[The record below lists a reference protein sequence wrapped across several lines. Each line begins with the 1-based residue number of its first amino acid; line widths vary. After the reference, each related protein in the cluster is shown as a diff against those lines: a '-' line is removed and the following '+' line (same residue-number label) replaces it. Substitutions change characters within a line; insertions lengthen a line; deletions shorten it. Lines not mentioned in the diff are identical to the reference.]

1 MQDRLF
7 IRDWL
12 HTYFDEIEP
21 REFYRAIFPAGEL
34 EEKGQQVQGKYNA
47 IAVELLPARPDQQ
60 HRAPARRCFLHDG
73 LESLDELLESDNFI
87 ILSPISYAGK
97 SRSSQNARYIYALAI
112 DLDGITDLGKLQNLF
127 HQMEEEVRFIPKPT
141 YIVWS
146 GTGVHLYYH
155 FVKPLPCYK
164 NTVMQLAA
172 LKTDLTKK
180 IWNGLVS
187 ELAEKPQIESLFQ
200 GFRLVGGIT
209 KAGNRTRAYQIGN
222 TVDIEYLNEFVS
234 EKHRMTEYAYKSNLS
249 LKEAAKKYPEWYDK
263 RIVNKQP
270 KGTWQANRA
279 VYDWWLNEL
288 QEKIVVGHR
297 YYGVMVLA
305 IYAKKC
311 GITHEELSKDAFSL
325 VDRLEELTVEPQ
337 NHFTREDVLAA
348 LEMFNDNYIT
358 FPIDSISA
366 LTAIHIE
373 KNKRNHRKQ
382 PLHLKIARNTKA
394 ILKEAGELKSDGRP
408 KGSKNKEQKR
418 REIIQQ
424 WRKDHPYMSVK
435 ESLVALNEVAA
446 AIDPELKISRAT
458 AYRYWKNGE
467 ADE

>member
-1 MQDRLF
+1 MKDRIF
-7 IRDWL
+7 IRDYL
-12 HTYFDEIEP
+12 DTYFDEVEP
-21 REFYRAIFPAGEL
+21 WDFYRAIFPAGEL
-34 EEKGQQVQGKYNA
+34 EEKGQQMQGKYNA
-47 IAVELLPARPDQQ
+47 IAVELLPATEEQPNK
-60 HRAPARRCFLHDG
+60 APARRCFLHDG
-73 LESLDELLESDNFI
+73 LESLSELLESDNFI

-97 SRSSQNARYIYALAI
+97 NRSSQNARYIYAMAI
-112 DLDGITDLGKLQNLF
+112 DLDGITDIGKLQNLF
-127 HQMEEEVRFIPKPT
+127 HQIEIGYLPRPT

-146 GTGVHLYYH
+146 GTGLHLYYH
-155 FVKPLPCYK
+155 FPKPLPCYK
-164 NTVMQLAA
+164 NVIAQLAA
-172 LKTDLTKK
+172 LKTELTKK

-209 KAGNRTRAYQIGN
+209 KGGNRTKAYEIGSL
-222 TVDIEYLNEFVS
+222 VEIEYLNDFVPD
-234 EKHRMTEYAYKSNLS
+234 KHKVKEYAYKSNLT
-249 LKEAAKKYPEWYDK
+249 LQEAAAKYPEWYDK

-270 KGTWQANRA
+270 RGTWQANRA

-288 QEKIVVGHR
+288 KAKIVVGHR

-311 GITHEELSKDAFSL
+311 GIDYDELSEDAYSL
-325 VDRLEELTVEPQ
+325 VDMLDDLTIEEQ
-337 NHFTREDVLAA
+337 NRFTREDVLAA

-358 FPIDSISA
+358 FPIDTISA

-373 KNKRNHRKQ
+373 KNKRNYRKQ

-408 KGSKNKEQKR
+408 KGSKNKEHIRQQ
-418 REIIQQ
+418 IITQ
-424 WRKDHPYMSVK
+424 WRKDNPYKSVK
-435 ESLVALNEVAA
+435 ESLDALNELAA
-446 AIDPELKISRAT
+446 AIDPKLTISRAT

-467 ADE
+467 ADQ

>member
-1 MQDRLF
+1 MQDRVF
-7 IRDWL
+7 IREYLD
-12 HTYFDEIEP
+12 TYFDEVEP
-21 REFYRAIFPAGEL
+21 KEFYRAIFPEGEL
-34 EEKGQQVQGKYNA
+34 EEKGLQVQGKYNA
-47 IAVELLPARPDQQ
+47 IAVELLPPSSEQQ
-60 HRAPARRCFLHDG
+60 RKAPARRCFVHDG

-87 ILSPISYAGK
+87 ILSPISYAGR

-112 DLDGITDLGKLQNLF
+112 DLDGITDIGKLQNLF
-127 HQMEEEVRFIPKPT
+127 HQIEIGYLPKPT
-141 YIVWS
+141 FIVWS
-146 GTGVHLYYH
+146 GTGVHLYYQ
-155 FVKPLPCYK
+155 FVQPLPCYK
-164 NTVMQLAA
+164 NVVAQLAD
-172 LKTDLTKK
+172 LKTELTKK

-200 GFRLVGGIT
+200 GFRLVGGVT
-209 KAGNRTRAYQIGN
+209 KGGNRTKAYEIGGLIE
-222 TVDIEYLNEFVS
+222 VDYLNDFVP
-234 EKHRMTEYAYKSNLS
+234 EKHRVKEYAYKSNLT
-249 LKEAAKKYPEWYDK
+249 LQEAAKKYPEWYDK

-270 KGTWQANRA
+270 RGTWQANRA

-288 QEKIVVGHR
+288 KAKIVVGHR

-311 GITHEELSKDAFSL
+311 GIDYDELSDDAYSL
-325 VDRLEELTVEPQ
+325 VDMLDELTIEEQ
-337 NHFTREDVLAA
+337 NRFTREDVLAA

-408 KGSKNKEQKR
+408 KGSKNKKQTNK
-418 REIIQQ
+418 EIVQQ
-424 WRKDHPYMSVK
+424 WQRDNPYKPVK
-435 ESLVALNEVAA
+435 ACVAA
-446 AIDPELKISRAT
+446 TGISQAT
-458 AYRYWKNGE
+458 VYRYWKNGE
-467 ADE
+467 AEQ

>member
-7 IRDWL
+7 IRDYL
-12 HTYFDEIEP
+12 DTYFDEVEP
-21 REFYRAIFPAGEL
+21 YDFYRAIFPSGEL
-34 EEKGQQVQGKYNA
+34 EEKGLQIQGKYNA
-47 IAVELLPARPDQQ
+47 IAVELLPPSSERA
-60 HRAPARRCFLHDG
+60 APARRCFLHDG

-97 SRSSQNARYIYALAI
+97 SRSSQNARYIYAMAI
-112 DLDGITDLGKLQNLF
+112 DLDGITDIGKLQNLF
-127 HQMEEEVRFIPKPT
+127 HQTEIGYLPNPS

-146 GTGVHLYYH
+146 GTGVHLYYQ
-155 FVKPLPCYK
+155 FMQPLPCYK
-164 NTVMQLAA
+164 NIVAQLAA
-172 LKTDLTKK
+172 LKTELTKK

-187 ELAEKPQIESLFQ
+187 DLAEKPQIESLFQ
-200 GFRLVGGIT
+200 GFRLVGGVT
-209 KAGNRTRAYQIGN
+209 KGGNRTRAYELGGK
-222 TVDIEYLNEFVS
+222 VSVEYLNEFVP
-234 EKHRMTEYAYKSNLS
+234 EKHRVKEYAYKSNLT
-249 LKEAAKKYPEWYDK
+249 LQEAAIKYPEWYDK

-270 KGTWQANRA
+270 RGTWQANRA

-288 QEKIVVGHR
+288 KAKIVVGHR

-311 GITHEELSKDAFSL
+311 GIDYDELSDDAYSL
-325 VDRLEELTVEPQ
+325 VDMLDELTIEEQ
-337 NHFTREDVLAA
+337 NRFTREDVLAA

-408 KGSKNKEQKR
+408 KGSKNKKQTN
-418 REIIQQ
+418 REIVQQ
-424 WRKDHPYMSVK
+424 WQRDNPYKPVK
-435 ESLVALNEVAA
+435 ACVAA
-446 AIDPELKISRAT
+446 TGISQAT
-458 AYRYWKNGE
+458 VYRYWKNGE
-467 ADE
+467 AEQ

>member
-7 IRDWL
+7 IRDYL
-12 HTYFDEIEP
+12 DTYFDEIEP
-21 REFYRAIFPAGEL
+21 YDFYRAIFPSGEL
-34 EEKGQQVQGKYNA
+34 EEKGLQIQGKYNA
-47 IAVELLPARPDQQ
+47 IAVELLPPSSERA
-60 HRAPARRCFLHDG
+60 APARRCFLHDG

-97 SRSSQNARYIYALAI
+97 SRSSQNARYIYAMAI
-112 DLDGITDLGKLQNLF
+112 DLDGITDIGKLQNLF
-127 HQMEEEVRFIPKPT
+127 HQTEIGYLPNPS

-146 GTGVHLYYH
+146 GTGVHLYYQ
-155 FVKPLPCYK
+155 FMQPLPCYK
-164 NTVMQLAA
+164 NIVAQLAA
-172 LKTDLTKK
+172 LKTELTKK

-187 ELAEKPQIESLFQ
+187 DLAEKPQIESLFQ
-200 GFRLVGGIT
+200 GFRLVGGVT
-209 KAGNRTRAYQIGN
+209 KGGNRTKAYEIGGK
-222 TVDIEYLNEFVS
+222 VSIEYLNEFVPD
-234 EKHRMTEYAYKSNLS
+234 KHRVKEYAYKSNLT
-249 LKEAAKKYPEWYDK
+249 LQEAAIKYPEWYDK

-270 KGTWQANRA
+270 RGTWQANRA

-288 QEKIVVGHR
+288 KAKIVVGHR

-311 GITHEELSKDAFSL
+311 GIDYDELSDDAYSL
-325 VDRLEELTVEPQ
+325 VDMLDELTIEEE
-337 NHFTREDVLAA
+337 NRFTREDVLAA

-408 KGSKNKEQKR
+408 KGSKNKKQTNK
-418 REIIQQ
+418 EIVQQ
-424 WRKDHPYMSVK
+424 WQRDNPYKPVK
-435 ESLVALNEVAA
+435 ACVAA
-446 AIDPELKISRAT
+446 TGISQAT
-458 AYRYWKNGE
+458 VYRYWKNGE
-467 ADE
+467 AEQ

>member
-1 MQDRLF
+1 MKDRIF
-7 IRDWL
+7 IRDYL
-12 HTYFDEIEP
+12 DTYFDEVEP
-21 REFYRAIFPAGEL
+21 WDFYRAIFPEGEL
-34 EEKGQQVQGKYNA
+34 EEKGRQMKGKYNA
-47 IAVELLPARPDQQ
+47 IAVELLPAAEEQPNK
-60 HRAPARRCFLHDG
+60 APARRCFLHDG
-73 LESLDELLESDNFI
+73 LESLSELLESDNFI

-97 SRSSQNARYIYALAI
+97 SRSSQNARYIYAMAI
-112 DLDGITDLGKLQNLF
+112 DLDGITDIGKLQNLF
-127 HQMEEEVRFIPKPT
+127 HQIEIGYLPRPT

-146 GTGVHLYYH
+146 GTGLHLYYH
-155 FVKPLPCYK
+155 FTRPLPCYK
-164 NTVMQLAA
+164 NVIAQLAA
-172 LKTDLTKK
+172 LKTELTKK

-209 KAGNRTRAYQIGN
+209 KGGNRTKAYEIGGL
-222 TVDIEYLNEFVS
+222 VEIEYLNDFVPDKS
-234 EKHRMTEYAYKSNLS
+234 KVKEYSYKSNLT
-249 LKEAAKKYPEWYDK
+249 LQEAAAKYPEWYDK

-270 KGTWQANRA
+270 RGTWQANRA

-288 QEKIVVGHR
+288 KAKIVVGHR
-297 YYGVMVLA
+297 YYGVMILA

-311 GITHEELSKDAFSL
+311 GIDYDELSEDAYSL
-325 VDRLEELTVEPQ
+325 VDMLDELTIEEQ
-337 NHFTREDVLAA
+337 NRFTREDVLAA

-373 KNKRNHRKQ
+373 KNKRNYRKQ

-408 KGSKNKEQKR
+408 KGSKNKEHIRQQ
-418 REIIQQ
+418 IISQ
-424 WRKDHPYMSVK
+424 WRKDNPYKSVK
-435 ESLVALNEVAA
+435 ESLDALNELAA
-446 AIDPELKISRAT
+446 AIDPKLTISRAT

-467 ADE
+467 AEQ

>member
-7 IRDWL
+7 IRDYL
-12 HTYFDEIEP
+12 DTYFDEIEP
-21 REFYRAIFPAGEL
+21 YDFYRAIFPSGEL
-34 EEKGQQVQGKYNA
+34 EEKGLQVQGKYNA
-47 IAVELLPARPDQQ
+47 IAVELLPPSSERA
-60 HRAPARRCFLHDG
+60 APARRCFLHDG
-73 LESLDELLESDNFI
+73 LESLDELLDSDNFI

-97 SRSSQNARYIYALAI
+97 SRSSQNARYIYAMAI
-112 DLDGITDLGKLQNLF
+112 DLDGITDIGKLQNLF
-127 HQMEEEVRFIPKPT
+127 HQTEIGYLPNPT

-146 GTGVHLYYH
+146 GTGVHLYYQ
-155 FVKPLPCYK
+155 FMQPLPCYK
-164 NTVMQLAA
+164 NIVAQLAA
-172 LKTDLTKK
+172 LKTELTKK

-187 ELAEKPQIESLFQ
+187 DLAEKPQIESLFQ
-200 GFRLVGGIT
+200 GFRLVGGVT
-209 KAGNRTRAYQIGN
+209 KGGNRTKAYEISGK
-222 TVDIEYLNEFVS
+222 VSIDYLNEFVP
-234 EKHRMTEYAYKSNLS
+234 EKHRVKEYAYKSNLT
-249 LKEAAKKYPEWYDK
+249 LKEAAIKYPEWYDK

-270 KGTWQANRA
+270 RGTWQANRA

-288 QEKIVVGHR
+288 KAKIVVGHR

-311 GITHEELSKDAFSL
+311 GIDYDELSEDAYSL
-325 VDRLEELTVEPQ
+325 VDMLDELTIEEQ
-337 NHFTREDVLAA
+337 NRFTREDVLAA

-408 KGSKNKEQKR
+408 KGSKNKKQTN
-418 REIIQQ
+418 REIVQQ
-424 WRKDHPYMSVK
+424 WQRENPYKPVK
-435 ESLVALNEVAA
+435 ACVAA
-446 AIDPELKISRAT
+446 TGISQAT
-458 AYRYWKNGE
+458 VYRYWKNGE
-467 ADE
+467 AEQ

>member
-7 IRDWL
+7 IRDYL
-12 HTYFDEIEP
+12 HTYYDEIEP
-21 REFYRAIFPAGEL
+21 KDFYRAIFPAGEL

-47 IAVELLPARPDQQ
+47 IAVELLPASPEKQYK
-60 HRAPARRCFLHDG
+60 APARRCFIHDG
-73 LESLDELLESDNFI
+73 LESLEELLESDNFI

-112 DLDGITDLGKLQNLF
+112 DLDGITDMTKLQNLF
-127 HQMEEEVRFIPKPT
+127 HQMDDAIGFLPIPT

-146 GTGVHLYYH
+146 GTGLHLYYQ

-164 NTVMQLAA
+164 NIVMQLAA
-172 LKTDLTKK
+172 LKTELTKK

-209 KAGNRTRAYQIGN
+209 KAGNRTRAYQIG
-222 TVDIEYLNEFVS
+222 TPVEIEYLNAFVS
-234 EKHRMTEYAYKSNLS
+234 EKHRMVEYAYKSNLS

-270 KGTWQANRA
+270 RGTWEANRA

-288 QEKIVVGHR
+288 KAKIVVGHR

-311 GITHEELSKDAFSL
+311 GIGHEELTKDAFSL
-325 VDRLEELTVEPQ
+325 VDMLDELTIEEQ
-337 NHFTREDVLAA
+337 NRFTREDVLAA

-373 KNKRNHRKQ
+373 KNKRNYRKQ

-408 KGSKNKEQKR
+408 KGSKNKEQTR
-418 REIIQQ
+418 RQLITQ
-424 WRKDHPYMSVK
+424 WRKDNPYKSVK
-435 ESLVALNEVAA
+435 ESLDELNKLAA
-446 AIDPELKISRAT
+446 AIDPSLKISRAT

-467 ADE
+467 AEQ

>member
-1 MQDRLF
+1 MTMEDRLF
-7 IRDWL
+7 ICEYLD
-12 HTYFDEIEP
+12 TYFDEIEP
-21 REFYRAIFPAGEL
+21 RDFYRTLFPIGEL
-34 EEKGQQVQGKYNA
+34 EEKGKQVQGKYNA
-47 IAVELLPARPDQQ
+47 IAVELLPPKEN
-60 HRAPARRCFLHDG
+60 RAPARRCFIHNG
-73 LESLDELLESDNFI
+73 LESLDELLKSDNFI
-87 ILSPISYAGK
+87 IVSPISYAGK
-97 SRSSQNARYIYALAI
+97 NRSSQNARYIYALAI
-112 DLDGITDLGKLQNLF
+112 DLDGISDLVKLQNLL
-127 HQMEEEVRFIPKPT
+127 HQMDEEIGYLPKPT

-146 GTGVHLYYH
+146 GTGLHLYYH
-155 FVKPLPCYK
+155 FIKPLPCYK
-164 NTVMQLAA
+164 SIVMQLAA
-172 LKTDLTKK
+172 LKTELTKK

-187 ELAEKPQIESLFQ
+187 DLSENPQIESLFQ

-209 KAGNRTRAYQIGN
+209 KAGNRTKAYQVGD

-234 EKHRMTEYAYKSNLS
+234 EKYKIVDYTYKSNLS

-270 KGTWQANRA
+270 RGTWQANRA

-288 QEKIVVGHR
+288 KSKIVVGHR

-311 GITHEELSKDAFSL
+311 GISYDELSKDAFSL
-325 VDRLEELTVEPQ
+325 VNRLEELTVEPQ

-358 FPIDSISA
+358 FPIDSISN
-366 LTAIHIE
+366 LTAIHIK

-382 PLHLKIARNTKA
+382 VLHLKIARNTKA

-408 KGSKNKEQKR
+408 KGSKNKEHLRQD
-418 REIIQQ
+418 IILQ
-424 WRKDHPYMSVK
+424 WRKDNPYKGVK
-435 ESLVALNEVAA
+435 ESLDDLNRLAA
-446 AIDPELKISRAT
+446 AIDPNIKISRAT

-467 ADE
+467 AEK

>member
-1 MQDRLF
+1 MKDRIF
-7 IRDWL
+7 IRDYL
-12 HTYFDEIEP
+12 DTYFDEVEP
-21 REFYRAIFPAGEL
+21 WDFYRAIFPAGEL
-34 EEKGQQVQGKYNA
+34 EEKGRQMQGKYNA
-47 IAVELLPARPDQQ
+47 IAVELLPAAEEQPNK
-60 HRAPARRCFLHDG
+60 APARRCFLHDG
-73 LESLDELLESDNFI
+73 LESLSELLESDNFI

-97 SRSSQNARYIYALAI
+97 SRSSQNARYIYAMAI
-112 DLDGITDLGKLQNLF
+112 DLDGITDIGKLQNLF
-127 HQMEEEVRFIPKPT
+127 HQIEIGYLPKPT

-146 GTGVHLYYH
+146 GTGLHLYYQ
-155 FVKPLPCYK
+155 FARPLPCYK
-164 NTVMQLAA
+164 NVVAQLAA
-172 LKTDLTKK
+172 LKTELTKK

-209 KAGNRTRAYQIGN
+209 KGGNRTKAYEIGSL
-222 TVDIEYLNEFVS
+222 VEIEYLNDFVPD
-234 EKHRMTEYAYKSNLS
+234 KHKVKEYAYKSNLT
-249 LKEAAKKYPEWYDK
+249 LQEAAAKYPEWYDK

-270 KGTWQANRA
+270 RGTWQANRA

-288 QEKIVVGHR
+288 KAKIVVGHR

-311 GITHEELSKDAFSL
+311 GIDYDELSEDAYSL
-325 VDRLEELTVEPQ
+325 VDMLDELTIEEQ
-337 NHFTREDVLAA
+337 NRFTREDVLAA

-373 KNKRNHRKQ
+373 KNKRNYRKQ

-408 KGSKNKEQKR
+408 KGSKNKEQIR
-418 REIIQQ
+418 QQIITQ
-424 WRKDHPYMSVK
+424 WRKDNPYKSVK
-435 ESLVALNEVAA
+435 ESLDALNELAA
-446 AIDPELKISRAT
+446 AIDPKLTISRAT

-467 ADE
+467 ADQ

>member
-1 MQDRLF
+1 MKDRIF
-7 IRDWL
+7 IRDYL
-12 HTYFDEIEP
+12 DTYFDEVEP
-21 REFYRAIFPAGEL
+21 WDFYRAIFPAGEL
-34 EEKGQQVQGKYNA
+34 EEKGQQMQGKYNA
-47 IAVELLPARPDQQ
+47 IAVELLPAAEEQPNK
-60 HRAPARRCFLHDG
+60 APARRCFLHDG
-73 LESLDELLESDNFI
+73 LESLSELLESDNFI

-97 SRSSQNARYIYALAI
+97 SRSSQNARYIYAMAI
-112 DLDGITDLGKLQNLF
+112 DLDGITDIGKLQNLF
-127 HQMEEEVRFIPKPT
+127 HQIEIGYLPRPT

-146 GTGVHLYYH
+146 GTGLHLYYQ
-155 FVKPLPCYK
+155 FARPLPCYK
-164 NTVMQLAA
+164 NVVAQLAA
-172 LKTDLTKK
+172 LKTELTKK

-209 KAGNRTRAYQIGN
+209 KGGNRTKAYEIGRL
-222 TVDIEYLNEFVS
+222 VEIEYLNEFVPDKS
-234 EKHRMTEYAYKSNLS
+234 KVKEYAYKSNLT
-249 LKEAAKKYPEWYDK
+249 LQEAAAKYPEWYDK

-270 KGTWQANRA
+270 RGTWQANRA

-288 QEKIVVGHR
+288 KAKIVVGHR

-311 GITHEELSKDAFSL
+311 GIDYDELSEDAYSL
-325 VDRLEELTVEPQ
+325 VDMLDELTIEEQ
-337 NHFTREDVLAA
+337 NRFTREDVLAA

-373 KNKRNHRKQ
+373 KNKRNYRKQ

-408 KGSKNKEQKR
+408 KGSKNKEQIR
-418 REIIQQ
+418 QQIITQ
-424 WRKDHPYMSVK
+424 WRKDNPYKSVK
-435 ESLVALNEVAA
+435 ESLDALNELAA
-446 AIDPELKISRAT
+446 AIDPKLTISRAT

-467 ADE
+467 ADQ

>member
-1 MQDRLF
+1 MKDRIF
-7 IRDWL
+7 IRDYL
-12 HTYFDEIEP
+12 DTYFDEVEP
-21 REFYRAIFPAGEL
+21 WDFYRAIFPAGEL
-34 EEKGQQVQGKYNA
+34 EEKGQQMQGKYNA
-47 IAVELLPARPDQQ
+47 IAVELLPAAEEQPNK
-60 HRAPARRCFLHDG
+60 APARRCFLHDG
-73 LESLDELLESDNFI
+73 LESLEELLESDNFI

-97 SRSSQNARYIYALAI
+97 SRSSQNARYIYAMAI
-112 DLDGITDLGKLQNLF
+112 DLDGITDIGKLQNLF
-127 HQMEEEVRFIPKPT
+127 HQIEIGYLPRPT

-146 GTGVHLYYH
+146 GTGLHLYYQ
-155 FVKPLPCYK
+155 FARPLPCYK
-164 NTVMQLAA
+164 NVVAQLAA
-172 LKTDLTKK
+172 LKTELTKK

-209 KAGNRTRAYQIGN
+209 KGGNRTKAYEIGRL
-222 TVDIEYLNEFVS
+222 VEIEYLNEFVPDKS
-234 EKHRMTEYAYKSNLS
+234 KVKEYAYKSNLT
-249 LKEAAKKYPEWYDK
+249 LQEAAAKYPEWYDK

-270 KGTWQANRA
+270 RGTWQANRA

-288 QEKIVVGHR
+288 KAKIVVGHR

-311 GITHEELSKDAFSL
+311 GIDYDELSEDAYSL
-325 VDRLEELTVEPQ
+325 VDMLDELTIEEQ
-337 NHFTREDVLAA
+337 NRFTREDVLAA

-408 KGSKNKEQKR
+408 KGSKNKEQIR
-418 REIIQQ
+418 QQIITQ
-424 WRKDHPYMSVK
+424 WRKDNPYKSVK
-435 ESLVALNEVAA
+435 ESLDALNELAA
-446 AIDPELKISRAT
+446 AIDPKLTISRAT

-467 ADE
+467 AEQ

>member
-1 MQDRLF
+1 MKDRIF
-7 IRDWL
+7 IRDYL
-12 HTYFDEIEP
+12 DTYFDEVEP
-21 REFYRAIFPAGEL
+21 WDFYRAIFPEGEL
-34 EEKGQQVQGKYNA
+34 EEKGRQMQGKYNA
-47 IAVELLPARPDQQ
+47 IAVELLPAAEEQPNK
-60 HRAPARRCFLHDG
+60 APARRCFLHDG
-73 LESLDELLESDNFI
+73 LESLSELLESDNFI

-97 SRSSQNARYIYALAI
+97 SRSSQNARYIYAMAI
-112 DLDGITDLGKLQNLF
+112 DLDGITDIGKLQNLF
-127 HQMEEEVRFIPKPT
+127 HQIEIGYLPRPT

-146 GTGVHLYYH
+146 GTGLHLYYH
-155 FVKPLPCYK
+155 FTRPLPCYK
-164 NTVMQLAA
+164 NVIAQLAA
-172 LKTDLTKK
+172 LKTELTKK

-209 KAGNRTRAYQIGN
+209 KGGNRTKAYEIGGL
-222 TVDIEYLNEFVS
+222 VEIEYLNDFVPDKS
-234 EKHRMTEYAYKSNLS
+234 KVKEYSYKSNLT
-249 LKEAAKKYPEWYDK
+249 LQEAAAKYPEWYDK

-270 KGTWQANRA
+270 RGTWQANRA

-288 QEKIVVGHR
+288 KAKIVVGHR
-297 YYGVMVLA
+297 YYGVMILA

-311 GITHEELSKDAFSL
+311 GIDYDELSEDAYSL
-325 VDRLEELTVEPQ
+325 VDMLDELTIEEQ
-337 NHFTREDVLAA
+337 NRFTREDVLAA

-373 KNKRNHRKQ
+373 KNKRNYRKQ

-408 KGSKNKEQKR
+408 KGSKNKEHIRQQ
-418 REIIQQ
+418 IISQ
-424 WRKDHPYMSVK
+424 WRKDNPYKSVK
-435 ESLVALNEVAA
+435 ESLDALNELAA
-446 AIDPELKISRAT
+446 AIDPKLTISRAT

-467 ADE
+467 AEQ

>member
-7 IRDWL
+7 IRDYL
-12 HTYFDEIEP
+12 DTYFDEVEP
-21 REFYRAIFPAGEL
+21 YDFYRAIFPSGEL
-34 EEKGQQVQGKYNA
+34 EEKGLQIQGKYNA
-47 IAVELLPARPDQQ
+47 IAVELLPPSSERA
-60 HRAPARRCFLHDG
+60 APARRCFLHDG

-97 SRSSQNARYIYALAI
+97 SRSSQNARYIYAMAI
-112 DLDGITDLGKLQNLF
+112 DLDGITDIGKLQNLF
-127 HQMEEEVRFIPKPT
+127 HQTEIGYLPNPS

-146 GTGVHLYYH
+146 GTGVHLYYQ
-155 FVKPLPCYK
+155 FMQPLPCYK
-164 NTVMQLAA
+164 NIVAQLAA
-172 LKTDLTKK
+172 LKTELTKK

-187 ELAEKPQIESLFQ
+187 DLAEKPQIESLFQ
-200 GFRLVGGIT
+200 GFRLVGGVT
-209 KAGNRTRAYQIGN
+209 KGGNRTKAYEVGGK
-222 TVDIEYLNEFVS
+222 VSIEYLNEFVLD
-234 EKHRMTEYAYKSNLS
+234 KHRVKEYAYKSNLT
-249 LKEAAKKYPEWYDK
+249 LQEAAIKYPEWYDK

-270 KGTWQANRA
+270 RGTWQANRA

-288 QEKIVVGHR
+288 KAKIVVGHR

-311 GITHEELSKDAFSL
+311 GIDYDELSDDAYSL
-325 VDRLEELTVEPQ
+325 VDMLDELTIEEQ
-337 NHFTREDVLAA
+337 NRFTREDVLAA

-408 KGSKNKEQKR
+408 KGSKNKKQTNK
-418 REIIQQ
+418 EIVQQ
-424 WRKDHPYMSVK
+424 WQRDNPYKPVK
-435 ESLVALNEVAA
+435 ACVAA
-446 AIDPELKISRAT
+446 TGISQAT
-458 AYRYWKNGE
+458 VYRYWKNGE
-467 ADE
+467 AEQ

>member
-7 IRDWL
+7 IRDYL
-12 HTYFDEIEP
+12 DTYFDEVEP
-21 REFYRAIFPAGEL
+21 YDFYRAIFPSGEL
-34 EEKGQQVQGKYNA
+34 EEKGLQIQGKYNA
-47 IAVELLPARPDQQ
+47 IAVELLPPSSERA
-60 HRAPARRCFLHDG
+60 APARRCFLHDG

-97 SRSSQNARYIYALAI
+97 SRSSQNARYIYAMAI
-112 DLDGITDLGKLQNLF
+112 DLDGITDIGKLQNLF
-127 HQMEEEVRFIPKPT
+127 HQTEIGYLPNPS

-146 GTGVHLYYH
+146 GTGVHLYYQ
-155 FVKPLPCYK
+155 FMQPLPCYK
-164 NTVMQLAA
+164 NIVAQLAA
-172 LKTDLTKK
+172 LKTELTKK

-187 ELAEKPQIESLFQ
+187 DLAEKPQIESLFQ
-200 GFRLVGGIT
+200 GFRLVGGVT
-209 KAGNRTRAYQIGN
+209 KGGNRTKAYEVGKK
-222 TVDIEYLNEFVS
+222 VSIEYLNEFVP
-234 EKHRMTEYAYKSNLS
+234 EKHRVKEYAYKSNLT
-249 LKEAAKKYPEWYDK
+249 LQEAAIKYPEWYDK

-270 KGTWQANRA
+270 RGTWQANRA

-288 QEKIVVGHR
+288 KAKIVVGHR

-311 GITHEELSKDAFSL
+311 GIDYDELSDDAYSL
-325 VDRLEELTVEPQ
+325 VDMLDELTIEEQ
-337 NHFTREDVLAA
+337 NRFTREDVLAA

-408 KGSKNKEQKR
+408 KGSKNKKQTNK
-418 REIIQQ
+418 EIVQQ
-424 WRKDHPYMSVK
+424 WQRDNPYKPVK
-435 ESLVALNEVAA
+435 ACVAA
-446 AIDPELKISRAT
+446 TGISQAT
-458 AYRYWKNGE
+458 VYRYWKNGE
-467 ADE
+467 AEQ

>member
-1 MQDRLF
+1 MKDRVF
-7 IRDWL
+7 IRDYL
-12 HTYFDEIEP
+12 DTYFDEVEP
-21 REFYRAIFPAGEL
+21 WDFYRAIFPAGEL
-34 EEKGQQVQGKYNA
+34 EEKGQQMQGKYNA
-47 IAVELLPARPDQQ
+47 IAVELLPAAEEQPNK
-60 HRAPARRCFLHDG
+60 APARRCFLHDG
-73 LESLDELLESDNFI
+73 LESLSELLESDNFI

-97 SRSSQNARYIYALAI
+97 SRSSQNARYIYAMAI
-112 DLDGITDLGKLQNLF
+112 DLDGITDIGKLQNLF
-127 HQMEEEVRFIPKPT
+127 HQIEIGYLPRPT

-146 GTGVHLYYH
+146 GTGLHLYYQ
-155 FVKPLPCYK
+155 FARPLPCYK
-164 NTVMQLAA
+164 NVVAQLAA
-172 LKTDLTKK
+172 LKTELTKK

-209 KAGNRTRAYQIGN
+209 KGGNRTKAYEIGRL
-222 TVDIEYLNEFVS
+222 VEIEYLNEFVPDKS
-234 EKHRMTEYAYKSNLS
+234 KVKEYAYKSNLT
-249 LKEAAKKYPEWYDK
+249 LQEAAAKYPEWYDK

-270 KGTWQANRA
+270 RGTWQANRA

-288 QEKIVVGHR
+288 KAKIVVGHR

-311 GITHEELSKDAFSL
+311 GIDYDELSEDAYSL
-325 VDRLEELTVEPQ
+325 VDMLDELTIEEQ
-337 NHFTREDVLAA
+337 NRFTREDVLAA

-373 KNKRNHRKQ
+373 KNKRNYRKQ

-408 KGSKNKEQKR
+408 KGSKNKEQIR
-418 REIIQQ
+418 QQIITQ
-424 WRKDHPYMSVK
+424 WRKDNPYKSVK
-435 ESLVALNEVAA
+435 ESLDALNELAA
-446 AIDPELKISRAT
+446 AIDPKLTISRAT

-467 ADE
+467 ADQ

>member
-7 IRDWL
+7 IRDYL
-12 HTYFDEIEP
+12 DTYFDEVEP
-21 REFYRAIFPAGEL
+21 YDFYRAIFPSGEL
-34 EEKGQQVQGKYNA
+34 EEKGLQIQGKYNA
-47 IAVELLPARPDQQ
+47 IAVELLPPSLERA
-60 HRAPARRCFLHDG
+60 APARRCFLHDG

-97 SRSSQNARYIYALAI
+97 SRSSQNARYIYAMAI
-112 DLDGITDLGKLQNLF
+112 DLDGITDIGKLQNLF
-127 HQMEEEVRFIPKPT
+127 HQTEIGYLPNPS

-146 GTGVHLYYH
+146 GTGVHLYYQ
-155 FVKPLPCYK
+155 FMQPLPCYK
-164 NTVMQLAA
+164 NIVAQLAA
-172 LKTDLTKK
+172 LKTELTKK

-187 ELAEKPQIESLFQ
+187 DLAEKPQIESLFQ
-200 GFRLVGGIT
+200 GFRLVGGVT
-209 KAGNRTRAYQIGN
+209 KGGNRTKAYEVGKK
-222 TVDIEYLNEFVS
+222 VSVEYLNEFVP
-234 EKHRMTEYAYKSNLS
+234 EKHRVKEYAYKSNLT
-249 LKEAAKKYPEWYDK
+249 LQEAAIKYPEWYDK

-270 KGTWQANRA
+270 RGTWQANRA

-288 QEKIVVGHR
+288 KAKIVVGHR

-311 GITHEELSKDAFSL
+311 GIDYDELSDDAYSL
-325 VDRLEELTVEPQ
+325 VDMLDELTIEEQ
-337 NHFTREDVLAA
+337 NRFTREDVLAA

-408 KGSKNKEQKR
+408 KGSKNKKQTNK
-418 REIIQQ
+418 EIVQQ
-424 WRKDHPYMSVK
+424 WQRDNPYKPVK
-435 ESLVALNEVAA
+435 ACVAA
-446 AIDPELKISRAT
+446 TGISQAT
-458 AYRYWKNGE
+458 VYRYWKNGE
-467 ADE
+467 AEQ

>member
-1 MQDRLF
+1 MKDRIF
-7 IRDWL
+7 IRDYL
-12 HTYFDEIEP
+12 DTYFDEIEP
-21 REFYRAIFPAGEL
+21 WDFYRAIFPAGEL
-34 EEKGQQVQGKYNA
+34 EEKGQQMQGKYNA
-47 IAVELLPARPDQQ
+47 IAVELLPATEEQP
-60 HRAPARRCFLHDG
+60 HKAPARRCFLHDG
-73 LESLDELLESDNFI
+73 LESLSELLESDNFI

-97 SRSSQNARYIYALAI
+97 SRSSQNARYIYAMAI
-112 DLDGITDLGKLQNLF
+112 DLDGITDIGKLQNLF
-127 HQMEEEVRFIPKPT
+127 HQIEIGYLPRPT

-146 GTGVHLYYH
+146 GTGLHLYYH
-155 FVKPLPCYK
+155 FTKPLPCYK
-164 NTVMQLAA
+164 NVVAQLAA
-172 LKTDLTKK
+172 LKTELTKK
-180 IWNGLVS
+180 IWNGLIS

-209 KAGNRTRAYQIGN
+209 KGGNRTKAYEIGSL
-222 TVDIEYLNEFVS
+222 VEIEYLNDFVPD
-234 EKHRMTEYAYKSNLS
+234 KHKVKEYAYKSNLT
-249 LKEAAKKYPEWYDK
+249 LQEAAAKYPEWYDK

-288 QEKIVVGHR
+288 KAKIVVGHR

-311 GITHEELSKDAFSL
+311 GIDYDELSEDAYSL
-325 VDRLEELTVEPQ
+325 VDMLDELTIEEQ
-337 NHFTREDVLAA
+337 NRFTREDVLAA

-373 KNKRNHRKQ
+373 KNKRNYRKQ

-408 KGSKNKEQKR
+408 KGSKNKEHIRQQ
-418 REIIQQ
+418 IITQ
-424 WRKDHPYMSVK
+424 WRKDNPYKSVK
-435 ESLVALNEVAA
+435 ESLDALNELAA
-446 AIDPELKISRAT
+446 AIDPKLTISRAT

-467 ADE
+467 ADK

>member
-1 MQDRLF
+1 MKDRIF
-7 IRDWL
+7 IRDYL
-12 HTYFDEIEP
+12 DTYFDEVEP
-21 REFYRAIFPAGEL
+21 WDFYRAIFPAGEL
-34 EEKGQQVQGKYNA
+34 EEKGQQMQGKYNA
-47 IAVELLPARPDQQ
+47 IAVELLPAAEEQPNK
-60 HRAPARRCFLHDG
+60 APARRCFLHDG
-73 LESLDELLESDNFI
+73 LESLSELLESDNFI

-97 SRSSQNARYIYALAI
+97 SRSSQNARYIYAMAI
-112 DLDGITDLGKLQNLF
+112 DLDGITDIGKLQNLF
-127 HQMEEEVRFIPKPT
+127 HQIEIGYLPRPT

-146 GTGVHLYYH
+146 GTGLHLYYQ
-155 FVKPLPCYK
+155 FARPLPCYK
-164 NTVMQLAA
+164 NVVAQLAA
-172 LKTDLTKK
+172 LKTELTKK

-209 KAGNRTRAYQIGN
+209 KGGNRTKAYEIGSL
-222 TVDIEYLNEFVS
+222 VEIEYLNDFVPD
-234 EKHRMTEYAYKSNLS
+234 KHKVKEYAYKSNLT
-249 LKEAAKKYPEWYDK
+249 LQEAAAKYPEWYDK

-270 KGTWQANRA
+270 RGTWQANRA

-288 QEKIVVGHR
+288 KAKIVVGHR

-311 GITHEELSKDAFSL
+311 GIDYDELSEDAYSL
-325 VDRLEELTVEPQ
+325 VDMLDELTIEEQ
-337 NHFTREDVLAA
+337 NRFTREDVLAA

-373 KNKRNHRKQ
+373 KNKRNYRKQ

-408 KGSKNKEQKR
+408 KGSKNKEQIR
-418 REIIQQ
+418 QQIITQ
-424 WRKDHPYMSVK
+424 WRKDNPYKSVK
-435 ESLVALNEVAA
+435 ESLDALNELAA
-446 AIDPELKISRAT
+446 AIDPKLTISRAT

-467 ADE
+467 ADQ

>member
-7 IRDWL
+7 IRDYL
-12 HTYFDEIEP
+12 DTYFDEIEP
-21 REFYRAIFPAGEL
+21 YDFYRAIFPSGEL
-34 EEKGQQVQGKYNA
+34 EEKGLQIQGKYNA
-47 IAVELLPARPDQQ
+47 IAVELLPPSSERA
-60 HRAPARRCFLHDG
+60 APARRCFLHDG

-97 SRSSQNARYIYALAI
+97 SRSSQNARYIYAMAI
-112 DLDGITDLGKLQNLF
+112 DLDGITDIGKLQNLF
-127 HQMEEEVRFIPKPT
+127 HQTEIGYLPNPS

-146 GTGVHLYYH
+146 GAGVHLYYQ
-155 FVKPLPCYK
+155 FMQPLPCYK
-164 NTVMQLAA
+164 NIVAQLAA
-172 LKTDLTKK
+172 LKTELTKK

-187 ELAEKPQIESLFQ
+187 DLAEKPQIESLFQ
-200 GFRLVGGIT
+200 GFRLVGGVT
-209 KAGNRTRAYQIGN
+209 KGGNRTKAYEIGGK
-222 TVDIEYLNEFVS
+222 VSIEYLNEFVPD
-234 EKHRMTEYAYKSNLS
+234 KHRVKEYAYKSNLT
-249 LKEAAKKYPEWYDK
+249 LQEAAIKYPEWYDK

-270 KGTWQANRA
+270 RGTWQANRA

-288 QEKIVVGHR
+288 KAKIVVGHR

-311 GITHEELSKDAFSL
+311 GIDYDELSDDAYSL
-325 VDRLEELTVEPQ
+325 VDMLDELTIEEE
-337 NHFTREDVLAA
+337 NRFTREDVLAA

-408 KGSKNKEQKR
+408 KGSKNKKQTNK
-418 REIIQQ
+418 EIVQQ
-424 WRKDHPYMSVK
+424 WQRDNPYKPVK
-435 ESLVALNEVAA
+435 ACVAA
-446 AIDPELKISRAT
+446 TGISQAT
-458 AYRYWKNGE
+458 VYRYWKNGE
-467 ADE
+467 AEQ